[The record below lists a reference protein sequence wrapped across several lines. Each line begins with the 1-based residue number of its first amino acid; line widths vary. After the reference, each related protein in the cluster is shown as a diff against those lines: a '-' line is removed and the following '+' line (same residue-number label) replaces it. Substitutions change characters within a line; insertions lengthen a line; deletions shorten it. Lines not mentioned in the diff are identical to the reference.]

1 LVQYITHLEAQE
13 RYQGSHA
20 AAELEHDVERWLL
33 QPFKLMIKEAKEN
46 LQQQQERVAASCARV
61 SALMDNCEAMTLQ
74 AVSVLD
80 NTIGGGLN
88 AKIISRTVHQSA
100 ERRQKPE
107 DVIREGEEILTGMK
121 SMVEQVA
128 QRVNYTL
135 EEKQA

>member
-1 LVQYITHLEAQE
+1 
-13 RYQGSHA
+13 
-20 AAELEHDVERWLL
+20 
-33 QPFKLMIKEAKEN
+33 MIKEAKEN